1 MGVPGQPP
9 GVTPMQRTA
18 GRSWW
23 SISTTDMSPLMEW
36 CVSRVRSVPENVFV
50 LRKITM
56 IVHHT
61 TGITP
66 LTW

>member
-1 MGVPGQPP
+1 MGDPGQPP

-18 GRSWW
+18 GHSWW
-23 SISTTDMSPLMEW
+23 FASTTVMSPLMEW
-36 CVSRVRSVPENVFV
+36 CVTRVRSVPENGFD

-61 TGITP
+61 MGITA